1 MNLKGNQIRLRLLE
15 KSDAQ
20 PLAKVA
26 NNKKIADN
34 LRDVFPYPYT
44 IKDANWFIDMV
55 QSQAETPRFAIEYQ
69 GEFAGM
75 IGLHL
80 QPDVYRKSV
89 EIGYW
94 LGEPFWGKGIATEA
108 VKLIVDY
115 GFKNLDINRIWAGV
129 FAYNAGS
136 KRVLEKNGFEPEAV
150 LKKAVYKNEKYWD
163 EHRMALVK

>member
-1 MNLKGNQIRLRLLE
+1 MKLKGNLITLRPLE

-20 PLAKVA
+20 ALAKVA

-34 LRDVFPYPYT
+34 LRDMFPHPYSLEN
-44 IKDANWFIDMV
+44 ANWFIQFVD
-55 QSQAETPRFAIEYQ
+55 SQPDTPRFAIEYQ

-75 IGLHL
+75 IGLHP

-94 LGEPFWGKGIATEA
+94 LGEPFWGKGIATDA

-115 GFKNLDINRIWAGV
+115 GFNNLDINRIWAGV
-129 FAYNAGS
+129 FAYNDGS
-136 KRVLEKNGFEPEAV
+136 KRVLEKNGFELEAV

-163 EHRMALVK
+163 EHRMAIVK

>member
-1 MNLKGNQIRLRLLE
+1 MELKGNQIKLRPLQ

-20 PLAKVA
+20 ALAKVA

-34 LRDVFPYPYT
+34 LRDMFPHPYNL
-44 IKDANWFIDMV
+44 DNANWFIDFV
-55 QSQAETPRFAIEYQ
+55 KSQPETPRFAIEYQ
-69 GEFAGM
+69 DKFAGM
-75 IGLHL
+75 IGLHP
-80 QPDVYRKSV
+80 QPDIYRKNV

-129 FAYNAGS
+129 FAYNDGS
-136 KRVLEKNGFEPEAV
+136 KRVLEKNGFEMEAV

-163 EHRMALVK
+163 EHRLALVR